1 MRRGAPLRFVIA
13 AMVAS
18 TVLATAAPVGRSTA
32 LAAPLQSRTAAAPS
46 IASTPAP
53 PTALVDLRG
62 PSDLRAAFNNDRGRL
77 RIILL
82 LSPT

>member
-1 MRRGAPLRFVIA
+1 
-13 AMVAS
+13 MVAS
-18 TVLATAAPVGRSTA
+18 TVLATAALVGRSTA
-32 LAAPLQSRTAAAPS
+32 LAAPLQSKIAAPPP
-46 IASTPAP
+46 AS
-53 PTALVDLRG
+53 LVDLRG